1 MLPYNYRS
9 TDPGMP
15 VLSGTAGALLGVLDL
30 LVNGGATQSITSITR
45 SGSTA
50 TATKV
55 AHGFRDQVRVL
66 HAGADQADYNIE
78 STITVIDADHYS
90 FTVANAPVTPA
101 TGALTAKMAGAGWG
115 KPFSATNV
123 GVYRPPAGLRP
134 HLRLDDTGGDATNAA
149 KVATM
154 RAFMAMTDV
163 NTGTDDYPTVAQLA
177 SGLFVG
183 KSTTADG
190 TARKWNLQADTKR
203 MVLCSAYH
211 ASLADGFANYEFGDL
226 VGASAAD
233 AYATMI
239 AGATTSANALQ
250 TNVAGA
256 VGYGQLLVPSA
267 NAGIYMPRNASGTG
281 TSVPVAAFSACSVLT
296 GNSTLTAGPDASGN
310 VWADA
315 VAISGGTAATDAPR
329 GHFPGLKYLRN
340 NLPFATYGA
349 YYTFGSHL
357 LVRCASSHGNAY
369 LIDLGDWG

>member
-1 MLPYNYRS
+1 
-9 TDPGMP
+9 MP

-78 STITVIDADHYS
+78 ATITVIDADHYS

-101 TGALTAKMAGAGWG
+101 TGALTAKMAGAGWS
-115 KPFSATNV
+115 KPHSGTNRAN
-123 GVYRPPAGLRP
+123 YRPPAGIRPYLRI
-134 HLRLDDTGGDATNAA
+134 LDDGSDATNAA

-154 RAFMAMTDV
+154 RGFVSMTDV
-163 NTGTDDYPTVAQLA
+163 DTGTDDYPTTAQLTT
-177 SGLFVG
+177 GLFIG
-183 KSTTADG
+183 KSSTADG
-190 TARKWNLQADTKR
+190 TARKWNLQADTR
-203 MVLCSAYH
+203 RLVFCSAYH
-211 ASLADGFANYEFGDL
+211 ASLTDAFANYEFGDL

-239 AGATTSANALQ
+239 AGANSSTNAVQ
-250 TNVAGA
+250 STVAGA
-256 VGYGQLLVPSA
+256 SGYGNIALTSVGTS
-267 NAGIYMPRNASGTG
+267 IYMPRNASGTG
-281 TSVPVAAFSACSVLT
+281 TAVLCAVFSAS
-296 GNSTLTAGPDASGN
+296 GSHSGAAAMTAGPDASGN

-315 VAISGGTAATDAPR
+315 IPVFGGTSNNDAPR
-329 GHFPGLKYLRN
+329 GHFPGIKYLRN
-340 NLPFATYGA
+340 SLAYATYGA
-349 YYTFGSHL
+349 YYAFGNHFT
-357 LVRCASSHGNAY
+357 VRYGSSHGNAY